1 MTERVRIGSEMS
13 SRLPQVPL
21 YSPTLLITHTHTH
34 MHAALASLVAS
45 PHACPSGRSLKPL
58 SFASFHE
65 CQDAEFKVLQ
75 IKWEELSL
83 FCV

>member
-21 YSPTLLITHTHTH
+21 HPPHHPHPPHTATLP
-34 MHAALASLVAS
+34 SLVAS

-58 SFASFHE
+58 SSASFHE

-75 IKWEELSL
+75 IKWEVLSL